1 MIISHRGNG
10 NHIYKENSKDAIK
23 KVLKENYV
31 DGVEIDIRFTKDKR
45 MVLNHGATYNN
56 KIIKYTNYDDLYLDS
71 IHDIMKDIKTNK
83 IILIEIKDNDF
94 SNIQYILSFIKNYN
108 YLNIYI
114 QSFYKEIL
122 FEIKKRNKKIKIG
135 LVCFNIPKDISS
147 FDFISLWH
155 SNYKTCDK
163 ELFVW
168 TVNNHHTI
176 KKFINLNVNIITDK
190 PDIII

>member
-10 NHIYKENSKDAIK
+10 NHRYKENSKNAIRT
-23 KVLKENYV
+23 VLEENYI
-31 DGVEIDIRFTKDKR
+31 DGIEIDVRFTKDKK
-45 MVLNHGATYNN
+45 MVLNHGTTYNS

-71 IHDIMKDIKTNK
+71 IHDIMKDIKTKK

-94 SNIQYILSFIKNYN
+94 SNIPYILSFIEKFN
-108 YLNIYI
+108 YLNIYL
-114 QSFYKEIL
+114 QSFHKEL
-122 FEIKKRNKKIKIG
+122 LLEIKKRNKKIKIG

-155 SNYKTCDK
+155 SNYKPCDK

-168 TVNNHHTI
+168 TVNNYHTI

>member
-10 NHIYKENSKDAIK
+10 NHRYKENSKNAIIT
-23 KVLKENYV
+23 VLEENYI
-31 DGVEIDIRFTKDKR
+31 DGIEIDVRFTKDKK
-45 MVLNHGATYNN
+45 MVLNHGTTYNS

-71 IHDIMKDIKTNK
+71 IHDIMKDIKTKK

-94 SNIQYILSFIKNYN
+94 SNIPYILSFIEKFN
-108 YLNIYI
+108 YLNIYL
-114 QSFYKEIL
+114 QSFYKEL
-122 FEIKKRNKKIKIG
+122 LLEIKKRNKKIKIG

-155 SNYKTCDK
+155 SNYKPCDK

-168 TVNNHHTI
+168 TVNNYHVI

-190 PDIII
+190 PHIII

>member
-10 NHIYKENSKDAIK
+10 NHRYKENSKNAIRT
-23 KVLKENYV
+23 VLEENYI
-31 DGVEIDIRFTKDKR
+31 DGIEIDVRFTKDKK
-45 MVLNHGATYNN
+45 MVLNHGTTYNS

-71 IHDIMKDIKTNK
+71 IHDIMKDIKTKK

-94 SNIQYILSFIKNYN
+94 SNIPYILSFIEKFN
-108 YLNIYI
+108 YLNIYL
-114 QSFYKEIL
+114 QSFYKEL
-122 FEIKKRNKKIKIG
+122 LLEIKKRNKKIKIG

-155 SNYKTCDK
+155 SNYKPCDK

-168 TVNNHHTI
+168 TVNNYHVI

>member
-83 IILIEIKDNDF
+83 IILIEIKEKDF
-94 SNIQYILSFIKNYN
+94 SNIKYILSFKINYN
-108 YLNIYI
+108 YL
-114 QSFYKEIL
+114 
-122 FEIKKRNKKIKIG
+122 
-135 LVCFNIPKDISS
+135 NIPKDISS

-190 PDIII
+190 TDIII